1 MKTEKTD
8 TMTVEKHAILLVHYK
23 ITTQNITEVYVAINT
38 VFL

>member
-8 TMTVEKHAILLVHYK
+8 TMAVEKHAILLVHYK
-23 ITTQNITEVYVAINT
+23 ITTQNITDVDVAINT